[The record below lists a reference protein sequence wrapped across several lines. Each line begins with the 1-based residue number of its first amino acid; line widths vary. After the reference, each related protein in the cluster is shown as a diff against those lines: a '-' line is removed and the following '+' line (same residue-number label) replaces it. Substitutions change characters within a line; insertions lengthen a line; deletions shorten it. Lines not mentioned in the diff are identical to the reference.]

1 MQAILDYIND
11 NFMHFRNAVK
21 LQLFCSGGLGMIIV
35 IFQLLPLKKIILFEK
50 KISGVQNS
58 DEIFEFLRFR
68 IYNDYLCKRITKF
81 ENCKV

>member
-50 KISGVQNS
+50 KSLECKIQM
-58 DEIFEFLRFR
+58 R
-68 IYNDYLCKRITKF
+68 YLNF
-81 ENCKV
+81 